1 MESPSFF
8 DILKQWLFLTYLSLM
23 TLAQMLSLSMRILYP
38 SLVIK
43 ALLTSSFLLI
53 PRLSSD
59 LGLQTSSQATK
70 GNLIASL
77 DPIFGSHNKFLLIL
91 SRSSLFL
98 FVSLKQFIIWRRELA
113 KLAFIRTIL
122 PTLERKRAFQDASI
136 FF

>member
-8 DILKQWLFLTYLSLM
+8 DILKKLLFLTYLSLM

-53 PRLSSD
+53 PRLSSY

-77 DPIFGSHNKFLLIL
+77 DPIFGSHKKFLLIL

-98 FVSLKQFIIWRRELA
+98 FVSLKKFI
-113 KLAFIRTIL
+113 T
-122 PTLERKRAFQDASI
+122 
-136 FF
+136 